1 MSFVVP
7 SAMAKDIVHKN
18 PAFCAEMHLY
28 LKIGGRRMSD
38 RYAIHVK
45 GVQDFGRSL
54 VEYSIKREVRQEL
67 LSHAEQS
74 GSISPSSPHSISLA
88 QALHR

>member
-1 MSFVVP
+1 MVT
-7 SAMAKDIVHKN
+7 
-18 PAFCAEMHLY
+18 HL
-28 LKIGGRRMSD
+28 KFRIARRGLSD
-38 RYAIHVK
+38 RYAIHLK

-74 GSISPSSPHSISLA
+74 GSLSPSSPHSISLA